1 MGHLLLFQ
9 PLPADYPNHLIAAQ
23 PEQLRLPPA
32 RWLLLLLV
40 VLCLVPRAVV
50 ALRIPSICIDGAV
63 YVNSAQALEAGNFHV
78 ALMEGAINLY
88 PVILMLLHRLG
99 LDWEVAGA
107 LWGVTIS
114 SLVVLPLWGWV
125 RRQFDDRVALVACLL
140 YAVHPK
146 FIIESPEVM
155 RDPTFWF
162 LFTLAIYCM
171 WRAVTEVR
179 YGYFIA
185 TGAAITLASLTRVE
199 GLFLLILLAMWTFW
213 RWLALRTGRRKLLV
227 GATLCVLVFP
237 SLLMLINV
245 AWLYDHLGLTTIRLK
260 PLARVQPWLES
271 LLGLEPTTVAGES
284 PKPPKHFGRMLWMF
298 FPTMTRGLAPGFA
311 LLMFGGMWG
320 WRRMWARRDNQAL
333 FCTAMVILCGIWVQL
348 WFDNFSRR
356 YALPIVLLG
365 APFAALGLLWLAA
378 GLQRLS
384 GWLGWRERSRRAVAV
399 VTLVAVLARRRGP
412 RHEQHRRAAADGSRR
427 GPLAAA
433 GVFGHAHGG
442 RPAFHVADRQLLLP
456 LQKQLVRNAPPGCK
470 RCVDSR
476 TGRPRARR
484 TW

>member
-1 MGHLLLFQ
+1 MGHLLPFQ
-9 PLPADYPNHLIAAQ
+9 PLSADYPNHLIAAE

-40 VLCLVPRAVV
+40 LLCLVPRAVV
-50 ALRIPSICIDGAV
+50 ALRTPSICIDGAV

-99 LDWEVAGA
+99 LEWEVAAA

-140 YAVHPK
+140 YVVHPK

-213 RWLALRTGRRKLLV
+213 RCAGAADGAKKAAGGRDVVRAGLSGAVDADQRGMAVRSLGLDDHSPQAAGPHPAVGGIAVGPRTDHGGRRKPRAAEALRPDALEILSHDDAGTGAGV
-227 GATLCVLVFP
+227 RALDVWRHVGVAADVGPPRQPGVVLHRHGHPLRHLGAVVVRQLQPPLCLADRVVGRSVCRPGTIVAGGGAT
-237 SLLMLINV
+237 
-245 AWLYDHLGLTTIRLK
+245 
-260 PLARVQPWLES
+260 
-271 LLGLEPTTVAGES
+271 
-284 PKPPKHFGRMLWMF
+284 
-298 FPTMTRGLAPGFA
+298 
-311 LLMFGGMWG
+311 
-320 WRRMWARRDNQAL
+320 
-333 FCTAMVILCGIWVQL
+333 
-348 WFDNFSRR
+348 
-356 YALPIVLLG
+356 
-365 APFAALGLLWLAA
+365 AA
-378 GLQRLS
+378 
-384 GWLGWRERSRRAVAV
+384 
-399 VTLVAVLARRRGP
+399 
-412 RHEQHRRAAADGSRR
+412 
-427 GPLAAA
+427 
-433 GVFGHAHGG
+433 
-442 RPAFHVADRQLLLP
+442 
-456 LQKQLVRNAPPGCK
+456 
-470 RCVDSR
+470 
-476 TGRPRARR
+476 
-484 TW
+484 

>member
-1 MGHLLLFQ
+1 MGHLLPFQ
-9 PLPADYPNHLIAAQ
+9 PLPADYPNHLITAQ

-40 VLCLVPRAVV
+40 LLCLAPRAVV
-50 ALRIPSICIDGAV
+50 ALRTPSICIDGAV
-63 YVNSAQALEAGNFHV
+63 YVNSARALEAGNFHV

-99 LDWEVAGA
+99 LEWEVAGA

-140 YAVHPK
+140 YVVHPK

-185 TGAAITLASLTRVE
+185 TGAAITLASFTRVE
-199 GLFLLILLAMWTFW
+199 GLFLLVLLAMWTFW

-245 AWLYDHLGLTTIRLK
+245 AWLYDHLGLTTIRL
-260 PLARVQPWLES
+260 
-271 LLGLEPTTVAGES
+271 
-284 PKPPKHFGRMLWMF
+284 
-298 FPTMTRGLAPGFA
+298 
-311 LLMFGGMWG
+311 
-320 WRRMWARRDNQAL
+320 
-333 FCTAMVILCGIWVQL
+333 
-348 WFDNFSRR
+348 
-356 YALPIVLLG
+356 
-365 APFAALGLLWLAA
+365 
-378 GLQRLS
+378 
-384 GWLGWRERSRRAVAV
+384 
-399 VTLVAVLARRRGP
+399 
-412 RHEQHRRAAADGSRR
+412 
-427 GPLAAA
+427 AAA
-433 GVFGHAHGG
+433 GPGAAVAGIAAGPRADGGG
-442 RPAFHVADRQLLLP
+442 RR
-456 LQKQLVRNAPPGCK
+456 K
-470 RCVDSR
+470 
-476 TGRPRARR
+476 PRAAEALGPDALEILSHDDARAGAACSR
-484 TW
+484 C